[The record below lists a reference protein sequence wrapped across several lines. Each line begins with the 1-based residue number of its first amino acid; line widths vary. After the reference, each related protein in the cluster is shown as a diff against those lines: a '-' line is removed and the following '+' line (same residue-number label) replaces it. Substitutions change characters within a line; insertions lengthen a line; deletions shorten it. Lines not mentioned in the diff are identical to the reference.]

1 MLTPQHR
8 VALFLPQGIH
18 GTDGKTGLALLRY
31 REGPIVAVIDPDCAG
46 QNLRE
51 LTGIDRDTPIV
62 ASVTEALTYTPDV
75 LLIGIAPL
83 GGQLPEPWLAE
94 VRQGVKAGLSV
105 VNGLHQKL
113 KGDAAIAAHLQT
125 VDPAQQWVWDLR
137 QEPAGLSTANGSART
152 LTCRRVLM
160 VGTDMSVGKMSTGL
174 ELDRLARERGL
185 RSAFV
190 ATGQA
195 GIMIRGNGIPL
206 DAIRVDFAAGA
217 VQQQVLYHG
226 ANADIVFVEG
236 QGSLFHPSST
246 APLPLLRGSQATHL
260 ILVHRA
266 NQTHIRKLPDYPI
279 PPLPAAIALYETLA
293 TAAGLFTPARV
304 VGIALNTFGMAEPEA
319 LAAIAQAQAE
329 TGLPC
334 TDVIRYSGDRLL
346 NAILQTP

>member
-8 VALFLPQGIH
+8 VALFLPQGTQS
-18 GTDGKTGLALLRY
+18 TDGKTGLALLRY
-31 REGPIVAVIDPDCAG
+31 REGPIVTVIDPDCAG

-51 LTGIDRDTPIV
+51 VTGIDREVPIV
-62 ASVTEALTYTPDV
+62 ASVTEALQYQPDV

-83 GGQLPEPWLAE
+83 GGQLPEAWLEE

-113 KGDAAIAAHLQT
+113 GADPTIAAHLQT
-125 VDPAQQWVWDLR
+125 VNPAQQWVWDLR
-137 QEPAGLSTANGSART
+137 QEPPGLTTANGSARN

-160 VGTDMSVGKMSTGL
+160 VGTDMGVGKMSTGL
-174 ELDRLARERGL
+174 TLERLARDRGL

-195 GIMIRGNGIPL
+195 GIMIQGSGIPL

-217 VQQQVLYHG
+217 VQQQVLNHG
-226 ANADIVFVEG
+226 NNADIIFVEG

-246 APLPLLRGSQATHL
+246 APLPLLRGSQANHL
-260 ILVHRA
+260 ILVHRPS
-266 NQTHIRKLPDYPI
+266 QIHIHKLPDFLL

-304 VGIALNTFGMAEPEA
+304 VGIALNTFGLTDAEA
-319 LAAIAQAQAE
+319 QTAIAQAQTD

-334 TDVIRYSGDRLL
+334 TDVIRYGGDVLL
-346 NAILQTP
+346 DALLQ